1 MPSTAEIIYRESMKA
16 VEREKRMLNSKLKEL
31 NEKIRKSKEKINIL
45 ESYHENIMKNVR
57 SGILIFDRELNVIT
71 SNSYLNILLENDNGK
86 SPLGLFELHLKLNK
100 PGLYDKLKEVVEK
113 GKDLKLEMAEF
124 NTPSGK
130 SYKLNIKSFPII
142 TNNII
147 VGGSLVIEDITEKVK
162 LEELSVSE
170 RFVAL
175 GRKSGQVIHELKNP
189 IDGTLRFI
197 NLAIKLSGKA
207 ELSSCEN
214 HKLKD
219 YLFQSKKGLEKV
231 VGIVSSLL
239 NFPGID
245 YAPKEM
251 ISINKIIKDTIRFL
265 EYKAASRKINIVFK
279 LDNQVSNIK
288 NEDMCHVFSNIV
300 NNSIDAMPNG
310 GELKISSARKNGN
323 NIIKFSDTGVGIP
336 KNIQHRIFNPFFT
349 SKENG
354 TGLGLAICM
363 DIVTRCGGNISVDSK
378 EGKGTTVTVS
388 IPVEQ

>member
-1 MPSTAEIIYRESMKA
+1 MPSTLEIIYMENLKS
-16 VEREKRMLNSKLKEL
+16 VERQKRKLNTKLKEL
-31 NEKIRKSKEKINIL
+31 NEKIKKSKEKLNIL
-45 ESYHENIMKNVR
+45 ESHCEIILQHVK
-57 SGILIFDRELNVIT
+57 SGILIFDKDLGVIT
-71 SNSYLNILLENDNGK
+71 SNAYLNMLLENDNCK
-86 SPLGLFELHLKLNK
+86 SLLILLELYLKPARQDLR
-100 PGLYDKLKEVVEK
+100 DKLKEVVRK
-113 GKDLKLEMAEF
+113 GKFWKLERVEL
-124 NTPSGK
+124 NTPSEK
-130 SYKLNIKSFPII
+130 SYKLNIESFPII

-147 VGGSLVIEDITEKVK
+147 IGGILIIEDITDKVK
-162 LEELSVSE
+162 LEELSVAE

-175 GRKSGQVIHELKNP
+175 GRMSGQVIHELKNP
-189 IDGTLRFI
+189 LDGTLRFL

-207 ELSSCEN
+207 ELGSREN

-219 YLFQSKKGLEKV
+219 YLFHIKKGLKKV
-231 VGIVSSLL
+231 EDVVSSLL
-239 NFPGID
+239 NFPGNN
-245 YAPKEM
+245 YVPKGT

-265 EYKAASRKINIVFK
+265 EYKAASRKIKIIFK

-288 NEDMCHVFSNIV
+288 NEDICHVFSNIV

-310 GELKISSARKNGN
+310 GELKITSERKNGN

-336 KNIQHRIFNPFFT
+336 KNIQHKIFNPFFT

-363 DIVTRCGGNISVDSK
+363 DIVTRCGGNISIDSE